1 MNFNKNNCGWLE
13 IICGPMFSGKS
24 EELLRKLNRLDYAKV
39 NYIVFTPSIDTRT
52 AKKTIQS
59 RNGFKKYAVQIDRPN
74 EIYNAILEEDITPKV
89 VAIDEVQ
96 FLDGDELL
104 EVINNL
110 IKQGFVIYA
119 AGLDNDFRNIP
130 FKTTSMLLARAEKVH
145 KLSSICT
152 VCGSEGT
159 CTQRIIDGKPAPF
172 SDNVIEVGDFESYC
186 SRCIEHHELPGFQ
199 ISEESTNF
207 NDKLSE
213 IRNKKD

>member
-39 NYIVFTPSIDTRT
+39 QYLVFTPSIDTRT
-52 AKKTIQS
+52 TKRTISS
-59 RNGFKKYAVQIDRPN
+59 RNGFKKYAIQIDRPK
-74 EIYNAILEEDITPKV
+74 EIYKAILEEEVLPTVI
-89 VAIDEVQ
+89 AIDEVQ

-104 EVINNL
+104 EVVNNL

-130 FKTTSMLLARAEKVH
+130 FKTTSLLLARAEKVH

-152 VCGSEGT
+152 ICGSEGT
-159 CTQRIIDGKPAPF
+159 CTQRIIDGEPAQF

-186 SRCIEHHELPGFQ
+186 SRCIEHHELPGF
-199 ISEESTNF
+199 EVDNESLQF
-207 NDKLSE
+207 NKALKS
-213 IRNKKD
+213 KK